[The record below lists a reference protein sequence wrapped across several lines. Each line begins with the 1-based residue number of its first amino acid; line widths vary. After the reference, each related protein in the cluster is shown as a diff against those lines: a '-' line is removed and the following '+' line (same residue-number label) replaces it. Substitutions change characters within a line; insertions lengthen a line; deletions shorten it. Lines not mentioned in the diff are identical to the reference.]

1 MKFILTEV
9 GSFLNSHVGSHIS
22 HGMLMLI
29 WRGVRANCQVYIW
42 TETSQKLI
50 FDTSCLF
57 WALCLSAGVISVS
70 WIWDLVKRRR
80 GKRKKNLKKSYD
92 FFFCSFSSQFLECLC
107 AWKAQDWFG
116 VSVVWSSE
124 ELFYFHIN
132 GKVYINL
139 GTKHSLF

>member
-1 MKFILTEV
+1 M
-9 GSFLNSHVGSHIS
+9 GSFLNSHAGSHIS
-22 HGMLMLI
+22 HEMLMLI

-57 WALCLSAGVISVS
+57 WGLCLSFTDLRFSEMKKGKKGKIILKRVS
-70 WIWDLVKRRR
+70 I
-80 GKRKKNLKKSYD
+80 
-92 FFFCSFSSQFLECLC
+92 FFLFFSSFSRQFLECFC

-132 GKVYINL
+132 GKVYMVQSTVYFKKLNEM
-139 GTKHSLF
+139 